1 MIAENLPLAV
11 EDGSNAK
18 RVKQWLMPSSSLAW
32 HSTTHSWLC
41 SCDGA
46 PAGRFLQPATCVCNA
61 VLLPHVQVFNSKVAA
76 RVCVTVLLPWALT

>member
-11 EDGSNAK
+11 EDGSNGK
-18 RVKQWLMPSSSLAW
+18 RVKQWLMPSSSPVW
-32 HSTTHSWLC
+32 RSIMFSGLC

-46 PAGRFLQPATCVCNA
+46 PAGRFLQPATGVCNA

-76 RVCVTVLLPWALT
+76 HVCVTVPLQWA